1 MKYNIDAASCNSENR
16 NELIEKYPKLRDFNY
31 SIIERQVY
39 GHILY
44 DSYIEITTLDELN
57 RLLSYVENVVI
68 SKSEGGRANYT
79 IVIYDG
85 CIE

>member
-1 MKYNIDAASCNSENR
+1 MRYNIDAVSCNSENR

-31 SIIERQVY
+31 SIVERQVY

-57 RLLSYVENVVI
+57 RLISYVGNVIICKPEN
-68 SKSEGGRANYT
+68 GHTNYR
-79 IVIYDG
+79 IIIYDDY
-85 CIE
+85 IE